1 MLPTDQSVGRSID
14 LSDPISRLNTA
25 LEGRYHIERELGEGG
40 MATVYL
46 ARDEKHNRNV
56 ALKVLKSE
64 LAAMVGAERFLA
76 EIETTANLQHPHI
89 LPLFD
94 SGEADG
100 FLFYVMP
107 YVEGET
113 LRERIDRDKQLPVDE
128 ALGIATAVSN
138 ALQTA
143 HDAGVIH
150 RDIKPGN
157 ILLSRGEPLVA
168 DFGIALA
175 VGGAGGSRLTETGL
189 SVGTPY
195 YMSPEQATGDQV
207 IGPASDTYAV
217 ACVLYEMLT
226 GEPPYLGNTAQAVLG
241 KIIQGIPVSTTSVR
255 KAVPPN
261 VDAAIRKALERL
273 PADRFTGA
281 QNFSKALADPGF
293 RHGEDLVAAGA
304 AAGPWKRLSLAT
316 SAVALVALIMTAF
329 SFTRDPVESG
339 GLMRQR
345 IAPFAPGLAR
355 AVGAFTTLAPDGSG
369 MVYAVPEGADWQLWF
384 KSRDAAEPTL
394 LTGTAGGQNPVY
406 SPDAEWIAF
415 AAGPELK
422 KRPIGDGSTITLAEG
437 LTPPGVASMV
447 ATAWQDDGTI
457 LYEMPGATLMRI
469 PDVGGLADTVA
480 VYSEQGFTNLAWVGG
495 LPGSRGALVTL
506 CPGPCAGGL
515 SLLVADFE
523 ADTTRLLL
531 DDVARGWYTP
541 TGQLIYVRTDGAVF
555 AAPFDLDALE
565 LTGPGLPLFEGV
577 QLNTSTPELAV
588 AWDGT
593 VLYAT
598 GEQTNQGSRELIWV
612 DRSGDTELVDPS
624 LTGATYFS
632 ATLSPNDD
640 RVALAMVEAGGT
652 GTSQLWVKELPDGPL
667 TRLTTTTGSSTAGR
681 PVWSQDGRSISFIA
695 DNTDDVTFSH
705 ARSIAADGSSEGVSD
720 VLLEH
725 TRPVREVFFTPDERG
740 LLFRQGVAGQGTAD
754 LGFLDLQTGSIDET
768 LLASDFDEF
777 GMSLS
782 PDGRWMAYSSDA
794 SGRPEIFVR
803 PFPEGTSRVQVSANG
818 GRSPVWAHNG
828 RELFFSDAD
837 GVMAVAT
844 YRTEPSFAVESRDQL
859 FSVSEYT
866 GLLDWRAFDISSDDE
881 RFLMVSFVGRAQMPE
896 DSERI
901 ILVQNY
907 FEELRERVSN

>member
-293 RHGEDLVAAGA
+293 RHGEDLAAAGA

-316 SAVALVALIMTAF
+316 SAVALVAVIMTVF
-329 SFTRDPVESG
+329 SFTLDPVESD

-355 AVGAFTTLAPDGSG
+355 SVGAFTTLAPDGSG
-369 MVYAVPEGADWQLWF
+369 MVYAVPEGDGWQLWF

-394 LTGTAGGQNPVY
+394 LTGTAGGQNPIY

-437 LTPPGVASMV
+437 LTPPGAASMV

-469 PDVGGLADTVA
+469 PDAGGLADTVA

-495 LPGSRGALVTL
+495 LPGSKGALVTL
-506 CPGPCAGGL
+506 CPGPCGGGL
-515 SLLVADFE
+515 SLLVTDFE

-541 TGQLIYVRTDGAVF
+541 TGQLMYVRTDGAVF

-577 QLNTSTPELAV
+577 QLNTSTPELIV

-593 VLYAT
+593 VLYST
-598 GEQTNQGSRELIWV
+598 GGQTTQGSRELIWV
-612 DRSGDTELVDPS
+612 DRSGDIDLVDPS
-624 LTGATYFS
+624 LTGSTYFS
-632 ATLSPNDD
+632 ATLSPDD
-640 RVALAMVEAGGT
+640 GRVALAMVEAGGT
-652 GTSQLWVKELPDGPL
+652 GASQIWVKELPDGPL
-667 TRLTTTTGSSTAGR
+667 TRLTTVTSVARR
-681 PVWSQDGRSISFIA
+681 PVWSRDGQSISFI
-695 DNTDDVTFSH
+695 TDLNDASSH
-705 ARSIAADGSSEGVSD
+705 ARTIAADGSSEGVSET
-720 VLLEH
+720 LLEH
-725 TRPVREVFFTPDERG
+725 AFPVQEVFFTPDESR
-740 LLFRQGVAGQGTAD
+740 LLFRQGGAAAGTAD
-754 LGFLDLQTGSIDET
+754 IGLVDLQTGSVDEA
-768 LLASDFDEF
+768 LLASDFSEF

-782 PDGRWMAYSSDA
+782 PDGRWMAYSSDT

-803 PFPEGTSRVQVSANG
+803 PFPEGTSRVQISANG
-818 GRSPVWAHNG
+818 GLSPVWAHNG
-828 RELFFSDAD
+828 REIFFIDSD
-837 GVMAVAT
+837 GFMSVAS
-844 YRTEPSFAVESRDQL
+844 YQTEPSFTVESRDQL
-859 FSVSEYT
+859 FDTSDYLV
-866 GLLDWRAFDISSDDE
+866 GANQDWRRFDITSDDE
-881 RFLMVSFVGRAQMPE
+881 RFLLVSFVSRAVSAGN
-896 DSERI
+896 SERV
-901 ILVQNY
+901 ILIQNY
-907 FEELRERVSN
+907 FEELRERVSD